1 MPEDVAAGQ
10 AAVAG
15 ETAAN
20 ESIFS
25 REYRTVTITYA
36 VVMSVTALAGLAIVP
51 TLPVAARALHGL
63 WLYPVVATAF
73 VAASVL
79 GGLIGG
85 SWTDKYGVGR
95 PLAVGM
101 ALAVCTLLV
110 SATSV
115 SIWQLVAGRFL
126 DGISAGMIAVAV
138 NTAIGRTFSDRLR
151 PRALA
156 LMSACWIGPSV
167 IGPPVAG
174 LVASWWSWR
183 DVFYGLAVLTV
194 GPAITVALRLRD
206 MPRPAASSEQ
216 QRPRALTALIAVT
229 GAGLLEYAA
238 SGWNLAHLGLG
249 VAAVALLAPSA
260 WRMLPRGTLRGK
272 SGLPTIALLYGLG
285 SGAYFTIEAFVPLLL
300 DTQRHVAP
308 AITGLA
314 FTGAAI
320 TWSVASWVQSRSP
333 ASRPRHRMVSA
344 GGLLLTAAA
353 AAGVA
358 GTLPGLPALTA
369 GAALLLAAAG
379 MGMFSTTLTVLS
391 LASVPSERQGYAS
404 AALVTAQN
412 LGQIVVLG
420 AASVMLNAWT
430 AAGSERSGFAAAF
443 GLLAVPTLLAA
454 GLAVRTAAS
463 RAASDG

>member
-1 MPEDVAAGQ
+1 VAEDVAA
-10 AAVAG
+10 AAD
-15 ETAAN
+15 

-25 REYRTVTITYA
+25 RKYRAATITYA
-36 VVMSVTALAGLAIVP
+36 VVMTVTALAGLAIVP

-85 SWTDKYGVGR
+85 SWTDRYGVGR

-101 ALAVCTLLV
+101 ALAVGTLLV

-115 SIWQLVAGRFL
+115 SIWQLAAGRFL

-138 NTAIGRTFSDRLR
+138 NTAIGRTFSDGLR

-183 DVFYGLAVLTV
+183 DVFYGLAVLTA
-194 GPAITVALRLRD
+194 GPAVTVALRLRD
-206 MPRPAASSEQ
+206 LPRPGPVRIVPGDQ
-216 QRPRALTALIAVT
+216 QRPGTVTALIAVL

-238 SGWNLAHLGLG
+238 SGWDLARLGCG

-260 WRMLPRGTLRGK
+260 RRMLPSGALRGRP
-272 SGLPTIALLYGLG
+272 GLPAIALLYGLG

-308 AITGLA
+308 AVTGLA

-320 TWSVASWVQSRSP
+320 TWSAASWLQSRSP
-333 ASRPRHRMVSA
+333 ANRPRHRMVCA

-353 AAGVA
+353 AAGAA
-358 GTLPGLPALTA
+358 GTSPGLPALTA

-379 MGMFSTTLTVLS
+379 MGMYSTTLTVQS
-391 LASVPSERQGYAS
+391 LASVPVERQGYAS
-404 AALVTAQN
+404 STLVTVQN

-420 AASVMLNAWT
+420 AASVVLNACT
-430 AAGSERSGFAAAF
+430 AAGSERAGFAAAF
-443 GLLAVPTLLAA
+443 GVLTVPTLLAA
-454 GLAVRTAAS
+454 ALATRTAVPDA
-463 RAASDG
+463 